1 MLWGQEEREKG
12 KTTMPF
18 FSGDKVLLE
27 RKALDGPWV
36 GGGWGTSLLL
46 GYTAMTLPENQAALR
61 SPAQRCS
68 VGRCKLLYGKSLN
81 MFHSN

>member
-1 MLWGQEEREKG
+1 MLWGQERKKG

-36 GGGWGTSLLL
+36 GGGS
-46 GYTAMTLPENQAALR
+46 
-61 SPAQRCS
+61 
-68 VGRCKLLYGKSLN
+68 GRLYS
-81 MFHSN
+81 